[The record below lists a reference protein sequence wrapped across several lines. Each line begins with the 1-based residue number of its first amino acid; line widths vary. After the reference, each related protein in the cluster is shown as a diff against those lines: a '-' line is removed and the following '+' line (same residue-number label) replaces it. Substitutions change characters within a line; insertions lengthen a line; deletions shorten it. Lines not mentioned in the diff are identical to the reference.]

1 MALMNFLKERRS
13 VREFENRPL
22 DPDDV
27 SNIRNVIAEIG
38 EEFGWDEVT
47 LDLNL
52 DSDLVFNELDGKAG
66 YAGVMIKAPG
76 YITVQYGNRDKMN
89 YLKGA
94 FVLGEL
100 ETRIISLGLGYCIVT
115 LDDNLVDSKR
125 ELFGLKG
132 ENIDFIIA
140 VGYPYRRPPFNPEAT
155 SSRKTV
161 DEIVFTDENFT
172 KPASNELFKL
182 NMQDLFYALRFSP
195 SYKNKQPWRFLVNG
209 SEVYAYVV
217 NDDELRHSMTDM
229 GIIMYYFQEMAKTMG
244 IRGNWEIVKDLE
256 ADGPF
261 IKLGRFKI

>member
-1 MALMNFLKERRS
+1 MTLMNFLKERRS
-13 VREFENRPL
+13 IREFENRPL

-38 EEFGWDEVT
+38 NDFGWDEVT

-52 DSDLVFNELDGKAG
+52 DSDLIFNELNGKAG
-66 YAGVMIKAPG
+66 YAGVMVKAPG

-100 ETRIISLGLGYCIVT
+100 ETRILPLGLGYCIIT
-115 LDDNLVDSKR
+115 LEDHLIESKR

-132 ENIDFIIA
+132 ENIDFLIA
-140 VGYPYRRPPFNPEAT
+140 VGYQQHKPPFNPEAT

-161 DEIVFTDENFT
+161 DEITFTDENFT
-172 KPASNELFKL
+172 KPASEALAKL
-182 NMQDLFYALRFSP
+182 NMQDLFAALRYSP
-195 SYKNKQPWRFLVNG
+195 SYKNKQPWRFLVDG
-209 SEVYAYVV
+209 SEIYAYVV
-217 NDDELRHSMTDM
+217 NDEDLKHSMTDM
-229 GIIMYYFQEMAKTMG
+229 GIIMYYFQEMVKTMG
-244 IRGNWEIVKDLE
+244 IKGNWEIVKDLDA
-256 ADGPF
+256 ADGF